1 MLSLAHTDSLSTQL
15 SEEPAQSSSISV
27 ALSKA
32 ADLEARQIIM
42 SRLAHDFA
50 NVVTGILSL
59 SETSIDEVPKDSPI
73 YEALELIK
81 ESAWRA
87 HALLRTMSDLN
98 PTRRTAGVPVEGD
111 LWVAR
116 SMSLLQS
123 LTPKGAR
130 FESKLS
136 GGTPSL
142 AVDEADLRTALFSI
156 FLVIQHRF
164 GPVSLELSTRTIGHL
179 YRFDW
184 TLLPPFTGD
193 FTGIPSATEDTPEQ
207 VYFASRQRWLASFS
221 QRTHA
226 ELYISEKL
234 DISAPI
240 VSLSI
245 PINI

>member
-1 MLSLAHTDSLSTQL
+1 MLSLVPSDTLSPHL
-15 SEEPAQSSSISV
+15 SSEPAQSSPVAV
-27 ALSKA
+27 ALAKA

-42 SRLAHDFA
+42 GRLAHDFA

-59 SETSIDEVPKDSPI
+59 SETSIDEVPRGSPVH
-73 YEALELIK
+73 EALELIK

-87 HALLRTMSDLN
+87 HALLRTMSELN

-136 GGTPSL
+136 AGTPSL
-142 AVDEADLRTALFSI
+142 AVDEADLRAALFSI

-164 GPVSLELSTRTIGHL
+164 GAVSVELSTRTTGRL
-179 YRFDW
+179 YRLDW

-193 FTGIPSATEDTPEQ
+193 FTGMASTSEDTPEQ
-207 VYFASRQRWLASFS
+207 VYFTSRQKWLTAFA
-221 QRTHA
+221 QRANA
-226 ELYISEKL
+226 ELFISEKPDL
-234 DISAPI
+234 SMPV

-245 PINI
+245 PINT